1 MKAPVSKTQPKPVIK
16 DPARKGNKMEKEQ
29 LIELLEEM
37 TKEFEKSMEE
47 DNLQTDGIMFP
58 RYYDIGKIHAI
69 ENIAFLLKMNMNQE
83 EARQYLKK
91 SIGIV

>member
-29 LIELLEEM
+29 LIELLEDM

>member
-29 LIELLEEM
+29 LIELLEDM

-47 DNLQTDGIMFP
+47 DNLQTDGKMFP

-83 EARQYLKK
+83 EARQYLKTALE
-91 SIGIV
+91 